1 VKRYMPRLL
10 EHIQAGRIR
19 PSQVFTHRL
28 PLDRA
33 PEGYHTF
40 SQKRDGCIKVALLP
54 DRTLLH

>member
-1 VKRYMPRLL
+1 MPHLL

-19 PSQVFTHRL
+19 PQEIFTHRL

-40 SQKRDGCIKVALLP
+40 AKKRDGCIKVALFP
-54 DRTLLH
+54 NGTLH